1 VARIISIRFLF
12 ALASIYKLYIH
23 YMDVKTTFLNEDLKD
38 EMYMDQLKGFILSQ
52 NEKKK
57 I

>member
-1 VARIISIRFLF
+1 
-12 ALASIYKLYIH
+12 
-23 YMDVKTTFLNEDLKD
+23 MDVKTTFLNEDLKD